1 VKLRWVTLL
10 AALGSV
16 MLLAN
21 VRTLYAQDGLPA
33 AKSTTLW
40 VDEGTGEVFVRP
52 GHGRVPMTI
61 GASPEQIQQQIEE
74 QTQEK
79 VRAAVAESEAQ
90 QQADRVK
97 LEQQVASMQPAWHS
111 YLNNFQNKFRIG
123 TLAYLDYGYYT
134 HTGFGPQWLENMNP
148 PGVGNNG
155 FNSFDINRVYLNT
168 YFTPTPDYTFRFTPE
183 IYRAN
188 GTASNDKIGTS
199 TGVGTNLDGDLNVRL
214 KYAYLQYT
222 GLWKDVPLLKGGNVT
237 LGAQPNP
244 LLAWE
249 EDFTQFRYVYL
260 SPWNYLGLSSSQIGL
275 QFNGPV
281 KPYGSERT
289 YVDYGFGVY
298 DNGSFKSPEQT
309 DTKQIMGR
317 ATIYPFGAKWR
328 YDGLGLTGF
337 YNYGYG
343 NTAPDSDS
351 LSTPLKGSNA
361 RFDRVAAILT
371 YAAQEWNMLGEFD
384 YGNNAFQLS
393 NLYSGSGPL
402 DAFGT
407 ATGTAIGTTGGVKY
421 AGNTCTAAK
430 PCYGVQDTYGP
441 QVAGYQAILNNG
453 RARQIGFDL
462 LGHYHIPYT
471 KLTAFG
477 MYQWVLPNDNVIE
490 DPLDFER
497 FVAGISY
504 QVNEYLRL
512 AVDSQNLL
520 FYHNQFGLPVS
531 TLEQYNYVPGGTLN
545 GRLLPKT
552 GSFVIPDLVP
562 RDMHTI
568 FVNLE
573 FAY

>member
-1 VKLRWVTLL
+1 L
-10 AALGSV
+10 AVLGSV

-21 VRTLYAQDGLPA
+21 ALPLHAQDSLTPP
-33 AKSTTLW
+33 KSTTLW
-40 VDEGTGEVFVRP
+40 VDESTGQIFIRP
-52 GHGRVPMTI
+52 GHGRVPLTI
-61 GASPEQIQQQIEE
+61 GASPEQLQQQIEE
-74 QTQEK
+74 QTEEK

-90 QQADRVK
+90 QQADRAK
-97 LEQQVASMQPAWHS
+97 IEQQVAAMQPAWHK
-111 YLNNFQNKFRIG
+111 YLDNFQNKFRIG

-168 YFTPTPDYTFRFTPE
+168 YFTPADDYTFRFTPE
-183 IYRAN
+183 LYRAN

-199 TGVGTNLDGDLNVRL
+199 TGVGTNLDGAMNVRM

-222 GLWKDVPLLKGGNVT
+222 GLWKDVPVLKGGNVT

-244 LLAWE
+244 LLGWE
-249 EDFTQFRYVYL
+249 EDFTQYRFVYL

-281 KPYGSERT
+281 KLYGSELT
-289 YVDYGFGVY
+289 YADYGFGVY
-298 DNGSFKSPEQT
+298 DNGSFKSQEQT
-309 DTKQIMGR
+309 DTKQAMAR
-317 ATIYPFGAKWR
+317 ATVYPFGAKWR

-343 NTAPDSDS
+343 NTAPDSGS

-361 RFDRVAAILT
+361 HFDRVAAILSF
-371 YAAQEWNMLGEFD
+371 AAQEWNVLAEFD
-384 YGNNAFQLS
+384 YGDNAFQLS

-407 ATGTAIGTTGGVKY
+407 ATGNAITTGTF
-421 AGNTCTAAK
+421 AGNTCSPSK

-441 QVAGYQAILNNG
+441 QVGAYQAFLNNG

-477 MYQWVLPNDNVIE
+477 MFQWVLPNDNVTE
-490 DPLDFER
+490 DPLDFQR
-497 FVAGISY
+497 FIAGLSY
-504 QVNEYLRL
+504 QVNEYVRL

-520 FYHNQFGLPVS
+520 FYHSQFGLPVS
-531 TLEQYNYVPGGTLN
+531 TLEQYNYVPGSTLN
-545 GRLLPKT
+545 GRLLPKA

-568 FVNLE
+568 FLNLE